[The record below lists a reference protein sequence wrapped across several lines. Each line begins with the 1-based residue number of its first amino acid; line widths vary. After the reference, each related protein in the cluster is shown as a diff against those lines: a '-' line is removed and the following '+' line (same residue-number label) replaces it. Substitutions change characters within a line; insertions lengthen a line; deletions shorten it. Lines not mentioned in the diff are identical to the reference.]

1 MRDKRYC
8 ASFRFALRAFLSET
22 PKSKLFWSAVGALI
36 GTGINSVIGVF
47 TSTFN
52 YRSSSVWISKGLAA
66 LLSTL
71 FGLVLLQNR
80 KRIAKHKDETHREK
94 HVSRKKT
101 GTQERKTMEIFPS
114 KLSLTRE
121 SHQHALKPR

>member
-52 YRSSSVWISKGLAA
+52 YQSSSVWISKGLGSAFVDVVR
-66 LLSTL
+66 SCSITK
-71 FGLVLLQNR
+71 Q
-80 KRIAKHKDETHREK
+80 ETNSE
-94 HVSRKKT
+94 
-101 GTQERKTMEIFPS
+101 
-114 KLSLTRE
+114 
-121 SHQHALKPR
+121 A